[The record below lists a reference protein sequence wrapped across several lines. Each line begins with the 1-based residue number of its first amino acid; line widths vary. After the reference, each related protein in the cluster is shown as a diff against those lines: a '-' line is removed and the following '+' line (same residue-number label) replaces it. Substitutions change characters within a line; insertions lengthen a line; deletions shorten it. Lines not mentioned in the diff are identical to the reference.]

1 MLTSF
6 NKNVNENEKD
16 TVKELIDSLNL
27 TREMNCKNFKEFRKK
42 FDEIY
47 QKEIT
52 LEIAQKI
59 YM

>member
-6 NKNVNENEKD
+6 NKNMNDNEME
-16 TVKELIDSLNL
+16 TVKELIDNLNL

-47 QKEIT
+47 QKDIN